1 MRYILNFQN
10 HCTRPSPRR
19 PRQGRSAWPGR
30 NLHEPA
36 ALVRSR
42 RTSVRAR
49 AAKRYFFTYQRK
61 NTAIGRNF
69 CAVLP
74 WKMLRR
80 ELTFPVA
87 SEIMNTLKAQATDG
101 TWSTTWKPA
110 VIRTVDRLGK
120 PVLHGDPWGAVY
132 PFFICIFIFLR
143 RKSYEKSRCKRNQ
156 RAVSAVL

>member
-101 TWSTTWKPA
+101 TWSTPHGSLLLYVLSTVWANLFSMDDHGKWFTLFYLIL
-110 VIRTVDRLGK
+110 IRRI
-120 PVLHGDPWGAVY
+120 A
-132 PFFICIFIFLR
+132 
-143 RKSYEKSRCKRNQ
+143 
-156 RAVSAVL
+156 

>member
-1 MRYILNFQN
+1 MVKMQEVRAYVSLLPHIFL
-10 HCTRPSPRR
+10 S
-19 PRQGRSAWPGR
+19 
-30 NLHEPA
+30 
-36 ALVRSR
+36 VRSR

-101 TWSTTWKPA
+101 TWSTP
-110 VIRTVDRLGK
+110 
-120 PVLHGDPWGAVY
+120 HGS
-132 PFFICIFIFLR
+132 L
-143 RKSYEKSRCKRNQ
+143 
-156 RAVSAVL
+156 L